1 MYFLMSPAGQEEVN
15 RIKKATAQPSLSMEK
30 IRAMRIAVP
39 DSMEEQDEIVSY
51 LTEKC
56 ERIDALISEKQQL
69 LLDLD
74 EYKKAFIFECVT
86 GKRKVV

>member
-1 MYFLMSPAGQEEVN
+1 
-15 RIKKATAQPSLSMEK
+15 
-30 IRAMRIAVP
+30 MRIAVP

-56 ERIDALISEKQQL
+56 ERIDAFISEKQQL